1 MIAAAAAQ
9 SRRSGAYDSGT
20 DYLLSG
26 WLRVAIA
33 VNFLTD
39 VTNVVAF
46 GIVGRYTLLS
56 ISPAPSSSWRLGNH
70 AASSPL
76 IAALFLGARPADRRP
91 VRRIRLGRANRTSR
105 GRTGKESVMSTV
117 HRNPGEPGVVA
128 VHGHDGWHRGMLTAC
143 IIMAAFG
150 TAWALWG
157 AAGLPAAAQGAV
169 VAAGIV
175 AGVITIG
182 RAVRLRR
189 TAPEPAASMF
199 RSRQYRLVVAAEAGA
214 IAAGLAGLTVAGA
227 SEYIAAWV
235 AIVVGMHF
243 LAFGRFISAFYYPV
257 GAIVTVGGIAGIAV
271 GVAGASAGAIEAT
284 AGLTAAACL
293 LSASA
298 ARVFRVPGRA
308 AASTAADPEL
318 VDARRTHDQSPRRT
332 P

>member
-26 WLRVAIA
+26 WLRVAIT

-76 IAALFLGARPADRRP
+76 IAALLLGARPAD
-91 VRRIRLGRANRTSR
+91 RRIRLGRANRTSR

-117 HRNPGEPGVVA
+117 QRNPGEPGVVA

-175 AGVITIG
+175 AGVIIIG

-199 RSRQYRLVVAAEAGA
+199 RSPQYRLVVAAEAGA
-214 IAAGLAGLTVAGA
+214 IAAGLVGLAVAGA

-257 GAIVTVGGIAGIAV
+257 GAIVTAGGIAGIAV
-271 GVAGASAGAIEAT
+271 GVAGASAGAIGAT

-298 ARVFRVPGRA
+298 ARVLRVPGRA
-308 AASTAADPEL
+308 AASTAADPEP